1 MHQIGVTQAAA
12 ARLAHERFMAHADA
26 SIGAASGR
34 VAQPSTKT
42 RGGAADADVV
52 IIGAGIIGLACA
64 WSVLQDGARVT
75 VIDPDFEG
83 DRTSHGNAGVI
94 AMADST
100 PISVPGVWRKVPK
113 WLMDPLGPLSLD
125 WKHLPRALPWFM
137 AFQKASAQERFKTIS
152 HALAALHRRTY
163 RDLLPMLN
171 DADAT
176 HMLHRRGAL
185 LLYETDTAFHAD
197 AEAHRFKQG
206 LGAKLRIMTA
216 NEVREMEPV
225 LAPVFK
231 HGVFQEECAH
241 VGDPRAI
248 VTLLRERVRAL
259 GAHLVTGRAKGI
271 VATESGAAAMLED
284 GTRVAGGHVVVATGA
299 WSAKLAASVG
309 DPVLLESERG
319 YNTTLPDAR
328 IGLSR
333 EVVFAE
339 RKFVATPLDIG
350 LRIGGA
356 AEFAGLH
363 APPNYR
369 RSDALL
375 TLGKTFLPGLQ
386 DAGAVKWMGH
396 RPSTPDSLPVIG
408 RSPKA
413 ASIVYAFGHGHLGL
427 TQSATTGAL
436 VADIVAGRTSD
447 VPIAPYSIAR
457 FAR

>member
-1 MHQIGVTQAAA
+1 MNQTK
-12 ARLAHERFMAHADA
+12 MAQTPSD
-26 SIGAASGR
+26 GANGM
-34 VAQPSTKT
+34 
-42 RGGAADADVV
+42 ADVV
-52 IIGAGIIGLACA
+52 IVGAGIIGLACA
-64 WSVLQDGARVT
+64 WSALQDGARIT

-94 AMADST
+94 AMSDST

-137 AFQKASAQERFKTIS
+137 AFQKASGRQRFIEIS

-163 RDLLPMLN
+163 RDLLPMLG
-171 DADAT
+171 DAGALPI
-176 HMLHRRGAL
+176 LHRRGAL
-185 LLYETDTAFHAD
+185 LLYETKAAFEAD
-197 AEAHRFKQG
+197 AEECRFKQS
-206 LGAKLRIMTA
+206 LGAKLTVMSA
-216 NEVREMEPV
+216 SQVRDMEPA
-225 LAPVFK
+225 LAPVFQ

-241 VGDPRAI
+241 VGDPREI
-248 VTLLRERVRAL
+248 VTLLRARVRAL
-259 GAHLVTGRAKGI
+259 GARFVPGHVRAVMPSEHGAS
-271 VATESGAAAMLED
+271 ATLED
-284 GTRVAGGHVVVATGA
+284 GTRVSGRHVVVATGA
-299 WSAKLAASVG
+299 WSARLAAGVG
-309 DPVLLESERG
+309 DAVLLESERG
-319 YNTTLPDAR
+319 YNTTLPDAG
-328 IGLSR
+328 IHLSR

-356 AEFAGLH
+356 AEFAGLR

-375 TLGKTFLPGLQ
+375 ALAKTFLPGLR
-386 DAGAVKWMGH
+386 DTGAAKWMGH

-408 RSPKA
+408 CSPKA

-436 VADIVAGRTSD
+436 VADLIAGRTPD
-447 VPIAPYSIAR
+447 VPMAPYSIAR

>member
-1 MHQIGVTQAAA
+1 MTDVDTSVGT
-12 ARLAHERFMAHADA
+12 F
-26 SIGAASGR
+26 SGHGT
-34 VAQPSTKT
+34 PSKAGPTAGT
-42 RGGAADADVV
+42 TDVV
-52 IIGAGIIGLACA
+52 IVGAGIIGLACA
-64 WSVLQDGARVT
+64 WSALQDGARVT
-75 VIDPDFEG
+75 LIDPDFEG

-100 PISVPGVWRKVPK
+100 PISMPGLWRKVPK

-125 WKHLPRALPWFM
+125 WKHFPRALLWFM
-137 AFQKASAQERFKTIS
+137 AFQKASTQERFKTIS

-163 RDLLPMLN
+163 GDLLPMLR
-171 DADAT
+171 DAGA
-176 HMLHRRGAL
+176 MKILHRRGAL
-185 LLYETDTAFHAD
+185 LLYETDAAFHAD
-197 AEAHRFKQG
+197 AEENRFKQS
-206 LGAKLRIMTA
+206 LGAKLRILTA
-216 NEVREMEPV
+216 NEVREMEPA
-225 LAPVFK
+225 LAHVFK

-259 GAHLVTGRAKGI
+259 GAHFVSGRARAI
-271 VATESGAAAMLED
+271 AASDIGASAILED
-284 GTRVAGGHVVVATGA
+284 GARVSGGHVVVATGA
-299 WSAKLAASVG
+299 WSAPLAASVG
-309 DPVLLESERG
+309 DAVLLESERG

-328 IGLSR
+328 ISLSR

-356 AEFAGLH
+356 AEFAGLQ

-375 TLGKTFLPGLQ
+375 TLGKTFLPGLH

-408 RSPKA
+408 RSPKV
-413 ASIVYAFGHGHLGL
+413 ASVVYAFGHGHLGL

-436 VADIVAGRTSD
+436 VANLIAGRPSD
-447 VPIAPYSIAR
+447 VPMTPYSITR